1 MTIIVYMFE
10 YQHPLIFHIKVCLG
24 TMTREGTNLTCLDC
38 ILLWH
43 LWNIL
48 CNTLCCVECWH
59 QAIFLIILIRSSIL
73 IRYVRYIRSHHTYKG
88 FPGGSE
94 VKKCLPAMRE
104 TWVRSLGW
112 EDPLEKEMAT
122 HSSILPGKSHGWR
135 RLVGYSPRGC
145 KESDMSEQLTPPLH
159 QVLLWDVGSNSLT
172 RDWTWSPLH
181 WKCSLRHRPPAKSLV

>member
-122 HSSILPGKSHGWR
+122 HSSNLAGKTPWTEKPGGLQSTR
-135 RLVGYSPRGC
+135 SQRVGH
-145 KESDMSEQLTPPLH
+145 DWVT
-159 QVLLWDVGSNSLT
+159 SLT
-172 RDWTWSPLH
+172 HLTH
-181 WKCSLRHRPPAKSLV
+181 KILVKKFYWNKYL